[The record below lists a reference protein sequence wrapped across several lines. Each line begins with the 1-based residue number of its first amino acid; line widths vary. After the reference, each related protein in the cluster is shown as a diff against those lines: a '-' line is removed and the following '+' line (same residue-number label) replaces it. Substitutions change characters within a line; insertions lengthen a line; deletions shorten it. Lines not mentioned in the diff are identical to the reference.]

1 MSGRT
6 PLTPHLWV
14 VEDDPASRALLVSY
28 FVTEGYRVSEADR
41 GDGLLERLA
50 ADPAEVVLLDIK
62 LPGTDGLTLTRQ
74 LRAHSEIGIILV
86 TGKGDAV
93 DRIVGLELG
102 ADAYVTKPF
111 NPRELLAQV
120 KTLLR
125 RILAGR
131 TTAGTAASAAPA
143 VIESPPA
150 EEGVHYFA
158 GWRLDRRAEELTSPE
173 GEPVRLTKDEFQLL
187 AALVQHPRRVLSR
200 DFLLDQIRHR
210 DWTPTDRTV
219 DVLVGRLRRKLH
231 DDPVKPALILTVH
244 GRGYRFAAPVTA
256 RPEPSAGPTSPSPS
270 GTERG

>member
-1 MSGRT
+1 MENST
-6 PLTPHLWV
+6 STTPHLLV

-41 GDGLLERLA
+41 GEGLLDRLA

-131 TTAGTAASAAPA
+131 TAAGTVSPPAPA
-143 VIESPPA
+143 VVEPPPV

-158 GWRLDRRAEELTSPE
+158 GWRLDRRAEELTSPH
-173 GEPVRLTKDEFQLL
+173 GEPVRLTKDEFHLL
-187 AALVQHPRRVLSR
+187 AAFVQSPRRVLNR
-200 DFLLDQIRHR
+200 DYLLDQIRHR
-210 DWTPTDRTV
+210 DWTPSDRTI

-231 DDPVKPALILTVH
+231 DDPVEPTFILTIH
-244 GRGYRFAAPVTA
+244 GRGYRFAAPVTT
-256 RPEPSAGPTSPSPS
+256 RPGPPAGSESSSPAGKEP
-270 GTERG
+270 R